1 MQILINSENKVSVDE
16 SFIDHSTQMI
26 SHQLN
31 RFTQQITR
39 VEVHF
44 TDENSHKEGQNDKRC
59 LIEARLEGLAPIAA
73 SNHANSNETALKG
86 ALDKL
91 KTALDSRIGKLRNH

>member
-1 MQILINSENKVSVDE
+1 MQILINSEKRVSLDE
-16 SFIDHSTQMI
+16 TFIDHATGIVSDHLGRFAQ
-26 SHQLN
+26 QL
-31 RFTQQITR
+31 TR

-59 LIEARLEGLAPIAA
+59 LVEARLEGLPPIAA
-73 SNHANSNETALKG
+73 SNQANSNDTALKG

-91 KTALDSRIGKLRNH
+91 KTALDSRIGKLRNY

>member
-1 MQILINSENKVSVDE
+1 MQILINSEKKVSLDE
-16 SFIDHSTQMI
+16 SLIDHSTRI
-26 SHQLN
+26 VSDQLS

-59 LIEARLEGLAPIAA
+59 LVEARLEGLPPIAA
-73 SNHANSNETALKG
+73 TNHANSFDTALKG

-91 KTALDSRIGKLRNH
+91 KTAMDSRIGKLRNY